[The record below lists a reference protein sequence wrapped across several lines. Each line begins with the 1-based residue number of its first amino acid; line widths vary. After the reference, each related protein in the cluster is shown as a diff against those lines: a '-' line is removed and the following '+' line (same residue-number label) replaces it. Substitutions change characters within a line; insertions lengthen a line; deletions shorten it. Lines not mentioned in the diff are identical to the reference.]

1 MDIVVLACS
10 RQKYWDRMSHPA
22 YIAAKHAYTGY
33 VFTSGR
39 EYCESNGYK
48 YYILSGKH
56 GLIEPDRR
64 IKNYDS
70 KLCSKVD
77 VSLIRNL
84 SKNLY
89 RNLHKKRVAVYLIGG
104 NSYYRYF
111 FHDLKGK
118 KYYLKS
124 KRIGDLKSKA
134 KKLRSEKQAISKIG
148 FFEEF

>member
-10 RQKYWDRMSHPA
+10 RQKHWDRQHHPA
-22 YIAAKHAYTGY
+22 YIAAKRAYTGY

-39 EYCESNGYK
+39 EYCVSNGCK
-48 YYILSGKH
+48 YFILSGKY
-56 GLIEPDRR
+56 GLIEPDRK

-89 RNLHKKRVAVYLIGG
+89 RNINKKRIAVYLIGR
-104 NSYYRYF
+104 NPYYRYF
-111 FHDLKGK
+111 FNDLKGK

-124 KRIGDLKSKA
+124 KGAPGRSHRRC
-134 KKLRSEKQAISKIG
+134 LRPRRLRADP
-148 FFEEF
+148 